1 MMVSNIMVINDLT
14 ASRIDGAR
22 CSVKVLD
29 GMCSKM
35 ASSSS
40 TSMPL
45 QVDATGSSED
55 SSDSSPHTPNT
66 KLYPH
71 PFTTIFGQFYSLDD
85 FDVLEMLGEGFFSKV
100 SKVRLRT
107 SGEEM
112 VLKVAKGTGSAGSRR
127 TIHADAA
134 REAAMLHR
142 LSHENILA
150 LRGVCI
156 QVNDDGCW
164 DMHLLVDYCD
174 GGSLSRLI
182 LDRVAAFPW
191 KQRVRYALDISL
203 AMQYLHSQRII
214 HRDLTSMNVLLQLF
228 RESSKWGRAVV
239 ADFGLSCRFPKRG
252 EKLPQVGTT
261 YFMSPECL
269 KEEYYDEKSDVFS
282 FGVILCQLIARIE
295 ADPDSGLHRTSNF
308 GLDYVRFTPCC
319 PLDTPIAFL
328 KLAFHSC
335 VLDPLERP
343 SFEMIVALLEKIY
356 KTLPSS
362 PVHSPLEARGESK
375 LARSRSDAALKK
387 QSLLAT
393 RKLSSNLARNIR
405 PIIEGE
411 TTEEASF
418 LAMEK
423 LARDVARDEPT
434 PDHTNPFLDHERF
447 RKERKIL
454 PRRSTRRRSETKPE
468 RGTSATNY
476 FAEEHAQFPLQ
487 SMLHMSLTRRSS
499 SLPPDLRYVYVST
512 DSLEDRREFTP
523 GGVPL
528 IYRDFDLKFLKQMK
542 RFPSRRHTL
551 IPECSAR
558 SSIDLHSLRSHPNSP
573 CFTHTNTAQQTN
585 ENSRGSGDSNG
596 DYFKERID
604 AAEITISEQPF
615 SCYIATEYSPNT
627 GNRLNNNDL
636 DMGSCEFDGHTR
648 KGPQLVVDTVVRS
661 PNSFSGRICGV
672 PHCEPPTAQGK
683 HQKCSIL

>member
-14 ASRIDGAR
+14 ASRVDGAR

-35 ASSSS
+35 ASSSAS
-40 TSMPL
+40 SLRHMDS
-45 QVDATGSSED
+45 VGSSEGSGD
-55 SSDSSPHTPNT
+55 SCSHTSHS
-66 KLYPH
+66 KLSPH
-71 PFTTIFGQFYSLDD
+71 PFATIFGKFYAVDD

-112 VLKVAKGTGSAGSRR
+112 VLKIAKGTGSAGNRR
-127 TIHADAA
+127 AIHVDAA

-156 QVNDDGCW
+156 QITDDGCW
-164 DMHLLVDYCD
+164 DMHLLVDYCE
-174 GGSLSRLI
+174 GGSLSKLI
-182 LDRVAAFPW
+182 LDRVAPFPW
-191 KQRVRYALDISL
+191 CQRVRYSLDISL
-203 AMQYLHSQRII
+203 AMRYLHSQKII
-214 HRDLTSMNVLLQLF
+214 HRDLTSMNVLLQL
-228 RESSKWGRAVV
+228 SPMTPAWGRAVV

-269 KEEYYDEKSDVFS
+269 NEEYYDEKSDVFS

-335 VLDPLERP
+335 VMDPLERP
-343 SFEMIVALLEKIY
+343 SFEMIVALLQKIY
-356 KTLPSS
+356 ATTPSS
-362 PVHSPLEARGESK
+362 SSPSLALVRGETK

-387 QSLLAT
+387 RAVLAA
-393 RKLSSNLARNIR
+393 RKLSSNQSRAVR

-411 TTEEASF
+411 LVEETSL

-423 LARDVARDEPT
+423 LARAAARDEPT

-454 PRRSTRRRSETKPE
+454 PRRISRRRNELKPE
-468 RGTSATNY
+468 RGASTTNY
-476 FAEEHAQFPLQ
+476 LAEEHARFLQ
-487 SMLHMSLTRRSS
+487 SVHHACLPRRCS
-499 SLPPDLRYVYVST
+499 SLPPDLRSFCSSM
-512 DSLEDRREFTP
+512 DLIEERREFTP

-558 SSIDLHSLRSHPNSP
+558 SSLDLHSLWSHPNSP
-573 CFTHTNTAQQTN
+573 GFMQTN
-585 ENSRGSGDSNG
+585 VSAPHAFQTDKCC
-596 DYFKERID
+596 DVID
-604 AAEITISEQPF
+604 GYSEEKSETMTFTTRNQLSQCIHP
-615 SCYIATEYSPNT
+615 TDYSPNT

-636 DMGSCEFDGHTR
+636 DLDSCEDDGQIS
-648 KGPQLVVDTVVRS
+648 KSPKFVVDTVVRF
-661 PNSFSGRICGV
+661 PNSLSDRMCVV
-672 PHCEPPTAQGK
+672 PQCKPSSVSEK

>member
-1 MMVSNIMVINDLT
+1 MPN
-14 ASRIDGAR
+14 GFR

-40 TSMPL
+40 ANAPL
-45 QVDATGSSED
+45 QVEAAASSED
-55 SSDSSPHTPNT
+55 SSDSCPHTPHS
-66 KLYPH
+66 KLSPH
-71 PFTTIFGQFYSLDD
+71 PLATIFGQFYAVDD

-100 SKVRLRT
+100 SKVRLRA

-112 VLKVAKGTGSAGSRR
+112 VLKVAKCTGSAGSRR
-127 TIHADAA
+127 AIHADAA

-150 LRGVCI
+150 LRGVCVQI
-156 QVNDDGCW
+156 ADDGCW

-182 LDRVAAFPW
+182 LDRVAPFPW
-191 KQRVRYALDISL
+191 CQRVRYALDISL
-203 AMQYLHSQRII
+203 AMKYLHSQRII
-214 HRDLTSMNVLLQLF
+214 HRDLTSMNVLLQLS
-228 RESSKWGRAVV
+228 RASSVWGRAVV

-282 FGVILCQLIARIE
+282 FGVILCQLIARID

-335 VLDPLERP
+335 VMDPLERP
-343 SFEMIVALLEKIY
+343 SFEMIVALLEKIS
-356 KTLPSS
+356 TSMPVS
-362 PVHSPLEARGESK
+362 PVHSPLEARGETK

-387 QSLLAT
+387 QTLLAT
-393 RKLSSNLARNIR
+393 RKLSNTHVRTIR

-411 TTEEASF
+411 PVEETSL

-454 PRRSTRRRSETKPE
+454 PRRTNRRRSETKPE
-468 RGTSATNY
+468 RGISAAACLN
-476 FAEEHAQFPLQ
+476 EEHVRCFLQ
-487 SMLHMSLTRRSS
+487 NAHHAFYPRRSS
-499 SLPPDLRYVYVST
+499 SLPPDLRYAYSST
-512 DSLEDRREFTP
+512 DSIEERRDFTP
-523 GGVPL
+523 AGAFTPL

-558 SSIDLHSLRSHPNSP
+558 SSLDLHSLRSHPNSP
-573 CFTHTNTAQQTN
+573 GFMHTNVSVQSTS
-585 ENSRGSGDSNG
+585 E
-596 DYFKERID
+596 KERCGD
-604 AAEITISEQPF
+604 MTDECTERRRSATTVTITEQAP
-615 SCYIATEYSPNT
+615 SPCIPTEYSPNT

-636 DMGSCEFDGHTR
+636 ELSSCEGDGHSAKTP
-648 KGPQLVVDTVVRS
+648 KLVVDTVVRS
-661 PNSFSGRICGV
+661 PDSLSGRVCGV
-672 PHCEPPTAQGK
+672 TQCEPPGAHGK